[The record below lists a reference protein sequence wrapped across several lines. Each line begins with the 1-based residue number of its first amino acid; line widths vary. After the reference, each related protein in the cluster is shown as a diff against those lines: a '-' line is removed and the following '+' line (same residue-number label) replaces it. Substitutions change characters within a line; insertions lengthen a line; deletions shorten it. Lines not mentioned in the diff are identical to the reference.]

1 MQVIDQLKRK
11 IRGPNLFLMSHTV
24 SIKFPHLENLLIFF
38 LFVYLCTPSARR
50 NFWRPKAGRRAEL
63 EIQITESCHMD
74 FW

>member
-38 LFVYLCTPSARR
+38 CLFICVHHLH
-50 NFWRPKAGRRAEL
+50 AGTSGGQKRAGE
-63 EIQITESCHMD
+63 QN
-74 FW
+74 WKYK